1 MGVSTTDA
9 ASALVDQLC
18 SAIDSGKVA
27 VGVFLDL
34 SNAFDTPD
42 RVIMKLRHAKAHNRP
57 SVGVPWCSNQQV
69 HLSSLL
75 RVLELKGILS
85 LPIPGLSLSTAVLLR
100 NEGNLLKHHAFAS
113 AKSRGVSGTG
123 DFTTT

>member
-85 LPIPGLSLSTAVLLR
+85 LPIPGLCQPRSSFETKAIYRSTMPLQVQSHGTSLALGILPLLR
-100 NEGNLLKHHAFAS
+100 
-113 AKSRGVSGTG
+113 
-123 DFTTT
+123 